1 MPRSPS
7 HARDA
12 ALKRMRRINRWLVA
26 GAVIVT
32 GLLTDVAAQAF
43 PGRTITR
50 SAGSPS
56 TTRPGRAIPAPTT
69 IRHRPAEHR
78 ALKPPTQ
85 APQAQNPPQVVE
97 PVAGAT
103 PSLGTQTP
111 AAPTPA
117 APTPAAP
124 TPAAA
129 AAPAPVAPAPVV
141 SGGS

>member
-1 MPRSPS
+1 
-7 HARDA
+7 
-12 ALKRMRRINRWLVA
+12 MRRINRWLVA

-50 SAGSPS
+50 SAGSSS
-56 TTRPGRAIPAPTT
+56 TTRPGRAIPATT
-69 IRHRPAEHR
+69 RVRHRPAEHR
-78 ALKPPTQ
+78 ALKPPAQ

-103 PSLGTQTP
+103 PSPAAQTP
-111 AAPTPA
+111 TAAAPV
-117 APTPAAP
+117 
-124 TPAAA
+124 
-129 AAPAPVAPAPVV
+129 AAPAPAPVQVAPAPVV